1 MNTPKRIWWARTAC
15 PHAPTR
21 FAWVCAGKLCAL
33 ERPGGG
39 GRSHRPD
46 RRIDDIAYLGEN
58 GVRMVVSLMTTKHN
72 LGHYEEEG
80 LEFRHVPIASWEA
93 AAEALDDLTRLL
105 RRELRKRGAV
115 AVHANR
121 HTDLPAAVCSAYLA
135 EVYGADPVAALAEAE
150 AAGLLVTPEAYAL
163 VQPRSA
169 MAAATSSGRSVIT

>member
-1 MNTPKRIWWARTAC
+1 MNTPKRIWWAR
-15 PHAPTR
+15 
-21 FAWVCAGKLCAL
+21 AGKLCAL

-46 RRIDDIAYLGEN
+46 RRASDIEYLSEN
-58 GVRMVVSLMTTKHN
+58 GVRLVVSLMTTKHN
-72 LGHYEEEG
+72 LGHYEDAG

-105 RRELRKRGAV
+105 RRELRRRGAV

-121 HTDLPAAVCSAYLA
+121 HTDLPAAIC
-135 EVYGADPVAALAEAE
+135 AAHLAEAYGQDPAETLRE
-150 AAGLLVTPEAYAL
+150 AESAGLLVTPGAYEL